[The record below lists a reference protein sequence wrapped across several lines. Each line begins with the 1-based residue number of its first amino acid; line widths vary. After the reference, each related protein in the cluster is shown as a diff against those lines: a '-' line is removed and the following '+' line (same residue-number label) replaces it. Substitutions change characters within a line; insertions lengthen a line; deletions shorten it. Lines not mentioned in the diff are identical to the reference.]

1 MNTCGACLARKNNS
15 GTGSKFGFYKVVY
28 TYALGGTIG
37 TVYETL
43 LNLAKGNG
51 FVYCNGSILT
61 PFNFVYGIGA
71 VVVICCLRN
80 KDSIAEVF
88 LIGSVGGGAIE
99 FILSFLEETILG
111 TRSWDYTGRLLN
123 IDGRTTVP
131 YMLDW
136 GLLCVVM
143 IFLVYNP
150 FNNALSGM
158 PPAAAKAVAAVIA
171 AIIFIDYAVTLAA
184 LVRYVCRSSGIQA
197 FTFIGEFIDSAFN
210 DGFMKL
216 HFPKM
221 NFT

>member
-1 MNTCGACLARKNNS
+1 TCGACLARKNNS
-15 GTGSKFGFYKVVY
+15 GTSGKFGVYKIVY

-37 TVYETL
+37 TIWETL

-71 VVVICCLRN
+71 VVIICCLRN

-131 YMLDW
+131 YMLGW

-143 IFLVYNP
+143 IFLIYNP

-171 AIIFIDYAVTLAA
+171 AIIFIDYAVMLAA

-197 FTFIGEFIDSAFN
+197 LTFIGEFIDSAFN